1 MEARA
6 LRSAGRGWDD
16 RRISLESR
24 PILLRFR
31 EGQAGTGSE
40 GHHESRADH
49 GPIPVTR
56 EFSSRTRAAHL
67 AKMQEDV
74 LDVLV
79 IGGGIVGA
87 GIARDAARRGL
98 RTGLLDRGDFASG
111 TSGKT
116 SRLIHGGLRYLQT
129 YRFRLVRS
137 AARER
142 DRLLDAAPA
151 LVHPLPFVIPAYKGR
166 KPGPRLLRFG
176 LFLYDLLSTRRLPRR
191 VWLRGEAAS
200 DREPLLAR
208 TDLAG
213 AGIYYDAWADD
224 ARFVLAVVQDAAAAG
239 ALVANY
245 VEVTRLTRDDHGV
258 TGAIVQNRI
267 DGTNA
272 EVHAKAVVNATGVWL
287 DRIRGPVA
295 TPTIRPTKGVHILL
309 PREKVGNRHAV
320 AWTTK
325 GDARL
330 VFVLPW
336 GDLTLVGTTDTD
348 FSGDSDHVIPDG
360 RDVDYLLAAA
370 NEAFPEA
377 GVGRADVVS
386 AYAGLR
392 PLVRHGKDDQAES
405 DISREHEIFVD
416 RDGLI
421 SVAGG
426 KFTTHRAMAEAVVD
440 LVQRRLGLPD
450 FNPTPASTLG
460 PPVQP
465 LEEFMALGFPED
477 IALHLQGRFALD
489 QVRRHLDGPAARERI
504 MEGRP
509 HVWAEVDIAVKE
521 EMALTLTDVL
531 VRRLGL
537 FYETADQAMGMAP
550 EVASR
555 MARLIGWDRS
565 RLARDVE
572 EYRGLVRDHR
582 AFREDRGG

>member
-1 MEARA
+1 
-6 LRSAGRGWDD
+6 
-16 RRISLESR
+16 
-24 PILLRFR
+24 
-31 EGQAGTGSE
+31 
-40 GHHESRADH
+40 
-49 GPIPVTR
+49 
-56 EFSSRTRAAHL
+56 
-67 AKMQEDV
+67 
-74 LDVLV
+74 
-79 IGGGIVGA
+79 
-87 GIARDAARRGL
+87 
-98 RTGLLDRGDFASG
+98 
-111 TSGKT
+111 
-116 SRLIHGGLRYLQT
+116 
-129 YRFRLVRS
+129 
-137 AARER
+137 
-142 DRLLDAAPA
+142 
-151 LVHPLPFVIPAYKGR
+151 
-166 KPGPRLLRFG
+166 
-176 LFLYDLLSTRRLPRR
+176 
-191 VWLRGEAAS
+191 
-200 DREPLLAR
+200 
-208 TDLAG
+208 
-213 AGIYYDAWADD
+213 
-224 ARFVLAVVQDAAAAG
+224 
-239 ALVANY
+239 
-245 VEVTRLTRDDHGV
+245 
-258 TGAIVQNRI
+258 
-267 DGTNA
+267 
-272 EVHAKAVVNATGVWL
+272 
-287 DRIRGPVA
+287 
-295 TPTIRPTKGVHILL
+295 L

-336 GDLTLVGTTDTD
+336 GGLTIVGTTDTD

-460 PPVQP
+460 PPVRP
-465 LEEFMALGFPED
+465 LEEFMALGFAED
-477 IALHLQGRFALD
+477 IALHLQGRFAPD

-555 MARLIGWDRS
+555 MARLFGWDRS

>member
-24 PILLRFR
+24 PILLRFL

-129 YRFRLVRS
+129 YRFGLVRS

-191 VWLRGEAAS
+191 VWLRGKAAS

-272 EVHAKAVVNATGVWL
+272 EIHAKAIVNATGVWL

-325 GDARL
+325 SDARL

-336 GDLTLVGTTDTD
+336 GNLTLVGTTDTD

-465 LEEFMALGFPED
+465 LEEFMVLGFPED

-555 MARLIGWDRS
+555 MARLFGWDRS